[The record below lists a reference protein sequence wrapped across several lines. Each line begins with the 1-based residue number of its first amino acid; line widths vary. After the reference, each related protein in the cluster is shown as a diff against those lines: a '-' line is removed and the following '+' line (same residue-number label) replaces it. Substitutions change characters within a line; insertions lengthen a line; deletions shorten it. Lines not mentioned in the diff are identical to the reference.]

1 MRSLFLVQYL
11 IKSIIYEQNNEVCC
25 CCLTCRKKIHFFQTN
40 FSDELDSRFNNLKK
54 LLIQYYHVFNNKSFL
69 LVISSKIPLKKASYS
84 IPWHIT
90 LNNLIPVNKKKH

>member
-25 CCLTCRKKIHFFQTN
+25 RCLTCRKKIHSETN
-40 FSDELDSRFNNLKK
+40 FSDELDSCFNNLKK
-54 LLIQYYHVFNNKSFL
+54 LLIQYYYVFNNKSFL

>member
-25 CCLTCRKKIHFFQTN
+25 CCLTCRKKIHSETN
-40 FSDELDSRFNNLKK
+40 FRGELDSCFNNLKK